1 MDFYLFIKAW
11 VKSLAIFLENLLDSA
26 KISTTDAIKAA
37 SKQAI
42 QKTAE
47 APGDLIDNKSVSKQ
61 AAKELQNN
69 EKELDVER

>member
-47 APGDLIDNKSVSKQ
+47 APGDLIDNKSVSK
-61 AAKELQNN
+61 
-69 EKELDVER
+69 

>member
-1 MDFYLFIKAW
+1 MGKDFNNIYQK
-11 VKSLAIFLENLLDSA
+11 KLLDSA
-26 KISTTDAIKAA
+26 KKFATDAIKAA
-37 SKQAI
+37 SKRAI

-47 APGDLIDNKSVSKQ
+47 APGDLIDNKIADEVTSVSKK